1 MRKVGSHRRETQ
13 DKKDWIGGKMR
24 KAESREINR
33 KRKKWEER

>member
-24 KAESREINR
+24 KAESQRDIDR
-33 KRKKWEER
+33 KRKTG